1 MDEINETNETNET
14 KLKRIAVVGGREFSD
29 YVLLAEELQRHMP
42 FILVSGGA
50 RGADSL
56 AERFANKHGL
66 RKLIFEADW
75 NKYGKSAGYR
85 RNVTIV
91 EHADLVIAFWDGKS
105 KGTKHTIDIAEKK
118 GVPSNIVSY

>member
-1 MDEINETNETNET
+1 MMDETKMQKDET
-14 KLKRIAVVGGREFSD
+14 KLKRVAVVGGREFND
-29 YVLLAEELQRHMP
+29 YVLLAEELQQHVP

-66 RKLIFEADW
+66 EKLIFEADW

-118 GVPSNIVSY
+118 GVPSSIVSY